1 LSAHTPYFAK
11 ETINI
16 TAPLTADDRVL
27 TRILRTEKP
36 FNAYQ
41 VMRKFPSRKWK
52 KWGLFD
58 KNNDT
63 TGLSD
68 SLTALRSHHT
78 VGYLNANVPKFI
90 EPENWPP
97 TRPDLNPVDYYI

>member
-1 LSAHTPYFAK
+1 M

-16 TAPLTADDRVL
+16 TAPLTADDRIL

-41 VMRKFPSRKWK
+41 MMREFPSRKWN
-52 KWGLFD
+52 KWGLFN
-58 KNNDT
+58 KKIFA

-78 VGYLNANVPKFI
+78 VGYTERQYAYIRVRFDGGLGV
-90 EPENWPP
+90 EPP
-97 TRPDLNPVDYYI
+97 